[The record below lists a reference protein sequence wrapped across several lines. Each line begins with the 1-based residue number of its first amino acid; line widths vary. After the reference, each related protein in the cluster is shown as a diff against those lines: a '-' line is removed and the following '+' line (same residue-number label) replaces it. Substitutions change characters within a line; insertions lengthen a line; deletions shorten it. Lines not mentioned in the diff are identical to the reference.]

1 MVGDFFRFVLPDGR
15 SAQVAP
21 PSARLICDGLW
32 DLGVTPGAATA
43 AAKISD
49 ALHSPHALRD
59 EVAFT
64 QREVAPLLEAAKRY
78 PPMWTSL
85 VAPATVAAI
94 SPAQRQL
101 LLETCDALCERLL
114 TEGHGNKLR
123 SLIADLE
130 RLAETL
136 RSGE

>member
-1 MVGDFFRFVLPDGR
+1 VVGDFFRFVLPDGR

-49 ALHSPHALRD
+49 ALHSPRALRD

-64 QREVAPLLEAAKRY
+64 QRELAPLLEAAKRY
-78 PPMWTSL
+78 PPTWTGL
-85 VAPATVAAI
+85 VAPDTAAI
-94 SPAQRQL
+94 SPTQRRL
-101 LLETCDALCERLL
+101 LLETCEGLCERLRS
-114 TEGHGNKLR
+114 EGHGNKLR

-130 RLAETL
+130 QLAETL